1 MNPATNPTDAL
12 TLAKQLGVVHNW
24 AQNGISWDVIFT
36 DNSRMQAVT
45 VDVPD
50 LVFNKIVEMKKAEI
64 EEAEGVPQVEEEPG
78 EVIEPSQGEI
88 EPADGEMADKAEEA
102 PAWEADIMEHH
113 ELDNPQLICELSD
126 EEILDTHGIGEA
138 TLAEVRELYPEAPS
152 EEE

>member
-1 MNPATNPTDAL
+1 MERITKIPKKMNPATNPTDAL

-64 EEAEGVPQVEEEPG
+64 EEAKAIPQVEED
-78 EVIEPSQGEI
+78 EVKES
-88 EPADGEMADKAEEA
+88 
-102 PAWEADIMEHH
+102 
-113 ELDNPQLICELSD
+113 ELTSPENPFWVTTLMDEYDLESSGKIGFLTD

-138 TLAEVRELYPEAPS
+138 TLVEIRELYPEVPS
-152 EEE
+152 KE